1 MAIKLPK
8 IKLSPITITLLV
20 AGLIIIAT
28 GMVGFIG
35 AFLCT
40 VLAKQIPA
48 NVNLPLGDVGM
59 IAVDSKGIIYCSS
72 EGYNRIQQFSA
83 TGQFIRGWASPYES
97 PKLIIDKK
105 DRLHVFYSDKEQ
117 VVYNESGE
125 IIPNDNSKLPVR
137 EKELSQKI
145 GNVTYKV
152 EYPYLWPIIVKILPD
167 GTSVK
172 IIKTSFL
179 TWMIAGPF
187 QGWLKVIF
195 GQFLLFL
202 SALSWVIVTF
212 FIKKKVVE
220 KSS

>member
-8 IKLSPITITLLV
+8 IKLSPVTITLLV
-20 AGLIIIAT
+20 AGLIVIAT
-28 GMVGFIG
+28 GIVGFFG

-40 VLAKQIPA
+40 VFAKQIPA

-59 IAVDSKGIIYCSS
+59 IAVDSNGIIYCSS
-72 EGYNRIQQFSA
+72 EGYMRIQQYSPS
-83 TGQFIRGWASPYES
+83 GQFIRGWASPYKS

-105 DRLHVFYSDKEQ
+105 DMLHVLYYKESQ
-117 VVYNESGE
+117 TVFNKYGE

-137 EKELSQKI
+137 KNELSQKI

-152 EYPYLWPIIVKILPD
+152 EYPYLWPTIVKILPD

-202 SALSWVIVTF
+202 AAMSWVIITF
-212 FIKKKVVE
+212 FIKKRNVE
-220 KSS
+220 ESS